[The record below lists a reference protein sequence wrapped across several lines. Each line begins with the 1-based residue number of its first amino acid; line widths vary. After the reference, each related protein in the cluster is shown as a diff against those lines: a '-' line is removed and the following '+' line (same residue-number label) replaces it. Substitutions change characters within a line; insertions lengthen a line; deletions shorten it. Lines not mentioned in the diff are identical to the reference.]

1 MRKTVV
7 VLLTL
12 AMFLVGSS
20 LAFAGSHEEGEA
32 NPCNPCNPCNP
43 DDNGDGN

>member
-1 MRKTVV
+1 MRKSIV

-20 LAFAGSHEEGEA
+20 VAFAGSHEEGEA
-32 NPCNPCNPCNP
+32 NPCNPCNPYNP
-43 DDNGDGN
+43 NSGDGN

>member
-1 MRKTVV
+1 MRKTAV

-20 LAFAGSHEEGEA
+20 VAFAASHEEGEA
-32 NPCNPCNPCNP
+32 NPCNPCNP
-43 DDNGDGN
+43 DEGGEGN

>member
-1 MRKTVV
+1 MRKSIV

-12 AMFLVGSS
+12 AMFVVGSS
-20 LAFAGSHEEGEA
+20 AVFAGSHEEGEA

-43 DDNGDGN
+43 DEGDGN